1 MDFKIIARDEFNKEI
16 FDRPHNLVNDVL
28 NACNEF
34 FIQGNTITPNE
45 DKSLKFDT
53 LERLYKAYSISTIPI
68 YLSDLILLHIAK
80 ENRSKDVQKIL
91 FINKL
96 RIELNTKD
104 GNIDLTINEQ
114 NLLQEL
120 VRDSES
126 LSDLFKG
133 QILALFN

>member
-68 YLSDLILLHIAK
+68 FLSDLILLHIAK
-80 ENRSKDVQKIL
+80 ESRSKDIQKIL

-96 RIELNTKD
+96 RVELNTKD
-104 GNIDLTINEQ
+104 GNMDLTINEQ

>member
-1 MDFKIIARDEFNKEI
+1 MNFKIIARDEFNKEI
-16 FDRPHNLVNDVL
+16 FDRPHNLINDVL

-34 FIQGNTITPNE
+34 FIQGNTITSNE

-53 LERLYKAYSISTIPI
+53 LERLYKTYSISTIPI

-96 RIELNTKD
+96 RVELNTKD

>member
-1 MDFKIIARDEFNKEI
+1 MNFKIIARDEFNKEI

-68 YLSDLILLHIAK
+68 YLSDLILLHIVK

-96 RIELNTKD
+96 RVELNTKD

>member
-34 FIQGNTITPNE
+34 FIQGNTIAPNE

-68 YLSDLILLHIAK
+68 FLSDLILLHIAK
-80 ENRSKDVQKIL
+80 ESRSKDVQKIL

-96 RIELNTKD
+96 RVELNTKD